1 MLYPGVT
8 QTVTR
13 TVLSPWHLYV
23 LEPVTSTTG
32 STQTATVYKLCVI
45 LENSVWYVNVDQTL
59 LIKLHRPMHYKIGVI
74 CVYNA
79 QVFYTLL

>member
-45 LENSVWYVNVDQTL
+45 LENSVWYVNVVQTL